1 MPKPMEMLHEDH
13 EKVKQLFEQ
22 FEETEFEE
30 KKELVTKVIQELEI
44 HTALEEEI
52 FYPAARQAL
61 EENSEDTE
69 TMDEAWE
76 EHHVVKLIIAELKKM
91 RPNDEHYDAKF
102 KVMSES
108 VKHHIEDEEGELF
121 PKLAGNLEEEE
132 KLGERMMERKEKLQ
146 QHPPSSRTRAT
157 GSRSRTAA
165 GSRGK
170 RRQTAGRKRAARQPA
185 GGGRVT

>member
-76 EHHVVKLIIAELKKM
+76 EHHVVKMIIAELKKM

-102 KVMSES
+102 KVMAES

-146 QHPPSSRTRAT
+146 QRPPSASRST
-157 GSRSRTAA
+157 GSRGRSTSA
-165 GSRGK
+165 RGK
-170 RRQTAGRKRAARQPA
+170 RKQSGGRKRGSKAA
-185 GGGRVT
+185 GGRR

>member
-1 MPKPMEMLHEDH
+1 MPRPMEMLHDDH

-22 FEETEFEE
+22 FEESESDE
-30 KKELVTKVIQELEI
+30 KKELVTTAIQELEI

-76 EHHVVKLIIAELKKM
+76 EHHVVKMIIAELKKM

-102 KVMSES
+102 KVMAES
-108 VKHHIEDEEGELF
+108 VKHHIKEEEGELF
-121 PKLAGNLEEEE
+121 PKLQGNLDEEEE
-132 KLGERMMERKEKLQ
+132 LGERMMERKEKLQ
-146 QHPPSSRTRAT
+146 QHPPSASRAT
-157 GSRSRTAA
+157 GSRGRSTR
-165 GSRGK
+165 RK
-170 RRQTAGRKRAARQPA
+170 RRQSSGRKSRRKAA
-185 GGGRVT
+185 GGRR

>member
-22 FEETEFEE
+22 FEETESEE

-44 HTALEEEI
+44 HTTLEEEI

-76 EHHVVKLIIAELKKM
+76 EHHVVKLIISELKKM

-102 KVMSES
+102 KVMAES
-108 VKHHIEDEEGELF
+108 VKHHIEEEEGELF
-121 PKLAGNLEEEE
+121 PKLEGNPDDE
-132 KLGERMMERKEKLQ
+132 KLGEKMMERKEKLE